1 MPISKSLIKQRRP
14 ENEKII
20 IPHRFNLSDYEYAC
34 CGGICWFFGGCQPY
48 TRDNQSSSMTDES
61 SVGNISANDKA
72 VLVPEE
78 SFEYVDF
85 AAKIDET
92 AEFENDSVIVSMKR
106 GIEDANHVYTAI

>member
-1 MPISKSLIKQRRP
+1 MKRLLSLIV
-14 ENEKII
+14 
-20 IPHRFNLSDYEYAC
+20 S
-34 CGGICWFFGGCQPY
+34 ICLTMSMLAVGAFADFSTDVNPTQE
-48 TRDNQSSSMTDES
+48 TSVFSSSADKS
-61 SVGNISANDKA
+61 SFGNISANDKA